1 MVFDTR
7 KEGKSNSKM
16 VSMLALNIMGRL
28 ITNNKLSKA
37 DDNIARFVSNE
48 IPYIGTYG
56 SLNDNIVSRYF

>member
-1 MVFDTR
+1 
-7 KEGKSNSKM
+7 M